1 MIPII
6 INTLL
11 SLLGWKSQPTDNK
24 VKKVRKIDQ
33 ELLNA
38 AYFGNAPLCRK
49 FIAMGGDVEYME
61 QRDGWLGIHYAA
73 RWGDM
78 SMLKSYIKA
87 GANIDGKTNSKE
99 TALHKCGRWDRKE
112 AALYLLSLGANPSF
126 KNGDGNKA
134 SDMTADPEMK
144 FLLDNYEEYLIL
156 DEQRRIEELDNSS
169 KTRANNLSLGITKSS
184 QVSSRLYD
192 SSINS
197 QLTIDM
203 NAIFSSS
210 PKKSRSNTSSNNSVN
225 SKSSS
230 SRSPRSVT
238 SISSFIRK

>member
-1 MIPII
+1 
-6 INTLL
+6 
-11 SLLGWKSQPTDNK
+11 
-24 VKKVRKIDQ
+24 
-33 ELLNA
+33 
-38 AYFGNAPLCRK
+38 
-49 FIAMGGDVEYME
+49 MGGDVEYME

-112 AALYLLSLGANPSF
+112 AALYLLSLGANPSC

-156 DEQRRIEELDNSS
+156 DEQCRKDDSDRGEQ
-169 KTRANNLSLGITKSS
+169 TRAHNLALGTTSS

-192 SSINS
+192 SSTNS

-203 NAIFSSS
+203 NAIFNSS
-210 PKKSRSNTSSNNSVN
+210 PKKPHSYTSSNNSVN
-225 SKSSS
+225 SKLSNATPSSS
-230 SRSPRSVT
+230 KSPRSVT
-238 SISSFIRK
+238 SISSYLRK

>member
-156 DEQRRIEELDNSS
+156 DEQRRIEELD
-169 KTRANNLSLGITKSS
+169 KTRANNLSSGITKSS
-184 QVSSRLYD
+184 QVSSRLYG

-203 NAIFSSS
+203 NAIFNSS